1 MKILVAPDSFKGSIS
16 AYDACLAIK
25 KGIVRCIPEADVV
38 LTPIADGGEGTLDA
52 MVPPE
57 RRIRVSVLNPEF
69 ERIEAE
75 YGYTEDT
82 AVVEMARAA
91 GLTLLPEEKRNAGA
105 TTTFGVGELILHA
118 LKSGFRRIMLTV
130 GGSATNDGGCG
141 MLAALGAKF
150 TRRDG
155 TEFVP
160 TGDTLCEIES
170 INVSEVAKELF
181 ESEILIAT
189 DVKNPLLGEDGATFV
204 YARQKGLVEGQKERL
219 EKGMTNL
226 ASVLKKESGKDVA
239 LIEGCGAGGGI
250 SAVLL
255 AFANAKIKSGIE
267 TVLEVA
273 GFLEAV
279 DGCAAV
285 ITGEGKIDSQSLFG
299 KAISG
304 VAKVGIEKS
313 VPVYCFVGCVG
324 DDLDKLLKMGLSGI
338 YDVASL
344 AESTEDSIK
353 NADKYLTELAEKFS
367 AEILSKKTEELY

>member
-1 MKILVAPDSFKGSIS
+1 MT
-16 AYDACLAIK
+16 
-25 KGIVRCIPEADVV
+25 
-38 LTPIADGGEGTLDA
+38 TP
-52 MVPPE
+52 
-57 RRIRVSVLNPEF
+57 
-69 ERIEAE
+69 
-75 YGYTEDT
+75 
-82 AVVEMARAA
+82 
-91 GLTLLPEEKRNAGA
+91 
-105 TTTFGVGELILHA
+105 
-118 LKSGFRRIMLTV
+118 
-130 GGSATNDGGCG
+130 
-141 MLAALGAKF
+141 
-150 TRRDG
+150 
-155 TEFVP
+155 
-160 TGDTLCEIES
+160 
-170 INVSEVAKELF
+170 
-181 ESEILIAT
+181 
-189 DVKNPLLGEDGATFV
+189 
-204 YARQKGLVEGQKERL
+204 
-219 EKGMTNL
+219 
-226 ASVLKKESGKDVA
+226 
-239 LIEGCGAGGGI
+239 
-250 SAVLL
+250 

-279 DGCAAV
+279 EGCAAV